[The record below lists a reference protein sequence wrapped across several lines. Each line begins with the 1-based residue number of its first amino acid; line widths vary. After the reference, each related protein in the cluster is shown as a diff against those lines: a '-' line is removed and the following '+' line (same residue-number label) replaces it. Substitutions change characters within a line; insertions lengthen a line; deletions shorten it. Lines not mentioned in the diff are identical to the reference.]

1 MGARLALKN
10 ANMSPLPHGLGPVR
24 LDWQVGLRKRP
35 SLTQMAIMKP
45 IRDVRQ
51 GGGGSGRHLARPSG
65 SLMWNPSRMRRM
77 AVRSQSDMKLPSLPG
92 GPEEYRRC

>member
-1 MGARLALKN
+1 MIGPLAGLRKYLPDLAFRQVQGPAVVGARLALKN

-51 GGGGSGRHLARPSG
+51 GGGVQGDTWLDQAAP
-65 SLMWNPSRMRRM
+65 
-77 AVRSQSDMKLPSLPG
+77 
-92 GPEEYRRC
+92 